1 MLGCLRKSRD
11 DLREEDP
18 QMADTPHSPDAT
30 GDDAVRRGRGPTAG
44 TPRWVKVSGI
54 IAAVVVLLVVIML
67 LAGGGGH
74 GPSRHTGGLG
84 GHTNHQ
90 PR

>member
-1 MLGCLRKSRD
+1 MLGCLRKSRR
-11 DLREEDP
+11 LREEDP

-30 GDDAVRRGRGPTAG
+30 GDDDAARRGRGPTAG
-44 TPRWVKVSGI
+44 TPRWVKASGI

-67 LAGGGGH
+67 LAGGGRH

-84 GHTNHQ
+84 ARTTHQ